1 MIEALQYEF
10 FRNAIIAGILVSI
23 AGGIIGSLVV
33 VNRIVFVAGGIA
45 HAAYGGVGMGLFFGF
60 NPVFGALGFSLGSAF
75 LMGAVQ
81 RNKNLRRDTAIGML
95 WAIGMAIGVILTDLT
110 PGYKAE
116 LESYLFG
123 SILAVPTSNLWIM
136 LGIDLIILLL
146 VYLFYKELLA
156 ISFDETFATVCNV
169 PVNQIYLL
177 LMGMIALAVAMMMQV
192 VGLIL
197 VIALLAM
204 PAAVTSQFVKD
215 LKVMMGF
222 GIILSL
228 LFVTV
233 GLGLSYTLNLTSG
246 ATIILV
252 SAIAYLMTL
261 ILKTSLKWGRTNPKM
276 NQEEA

>member
-1 MIEALQYEF
+1 MLEALQYEF

-45 HAAYGGVGMGLFFGF
+45 HAAYGGVGLGFFLGF
-60 NPVFGALGFSLGSAF
+60 NPVLGALGFSLGSAL

-81 RNKNLRRDTAIGML
+81 RNKHLRRDTAIGML
-95 WAIGMAIGVILTDLT
+95 WAIGMAIGVIFTDLT

-123 SILAVPTSNLWIM
+123 SILAVPSANLWIM
-136 LGIDLIILLL
+136 LVIDIIIITL

-156 ISFDETFATVCNV
+156 ISFDETFATVRNI

-177 LMGMIALAVAMMMQV
+177 LMGIIALAVAMMMQV

-215 LKVMMGF
+215 LKTMMIL
-222 GIILSL
+222 GIVLSL
-228 LFVTV
+228 LFVII

-252 SAIAYLMTL
+252 SAIAYLITL
-261 ILKTSLKWGRTNPKM
+261 IFKSMLKWRKN
-276 NQEEA
+276 

>member
-10 FRNAIIAGILVSI
+10 FRNALIAGFLVSI

-45 HAAYGGVGMGLFFGF
+45 HAAYGGVGMGFFFGF
-60 NPVFGALGFSLGSAF
+60 NPVLGALGFSIFSAL

-123 SILAVPTSNLWIM
+123 SILAVPTTNLWIM
-136 LGIDLIILLL
+136 LAIDLVILVLI
-146 VYLFYKELLA
+146 YLFYKEFLA
-156 ISFDETFATVCNV
+156 ISFDETFAIVRNL

-177 LMGMIALAVAMMMQV
+177 LMGIIALAVAMMMQV

-204 PAAVTSQFVKD
+204 PAALSAQFVKD
-215 LKVMMGF
+215 LKAMMALGTV
-222 GIILSL
+222 LSF
-228 LFVTV
+228 LFITV
-233 GLGLSYTLNLTSG
+233 GLGISYTFNLTSG

-252 SAIAYLMTL
+252 SAIAYLITL
-261 ILKTSLKWGRTNPKM
+261 IFKPAIKFLKS
-276 NQEEA
+276 

>member
-10 FRNAIIAGILVSI
+10 FRNAIIAGILVGI

-45 HAAYGGVGMGLFFGF
+45 HAAYGGVGMGFFFGF
-60 NPVFGALGFSLGSAF
+60 NPTWGALGFSLFSAL

-95 WAIGMAIGVILTDLT
+95 WAIGMAIGIILTDLT
-110 PGYKAE
+110 PGYNTE

-136 LGIDLIILLL
+136 FAVDAVIVVL
-146 VYLFYKELLA
+146 VTLFYKELLA
-156 ISFDETFATVCNV
+156 ISFDETFALVRNV
-169 PVNQIYLL
+169 PVNLIYLL
-177 LMGMIALAVAMMMQV
+177 LMGIIALAVAIMMQV

-204 PAAVTSQFVKD
+204 PAALSAQFVKD
-215 LKVMMGF
+215 LKAMMGL
-222 GIILSL
+222 GIVLSWL
-228 LFVTV
+228 LITL
-233 GLGLSYTLNLTSG
+233 GLGLSYQLNLTSG

-252 SAIAYLMTL
+252 SAIAYLITL
-261 ILKTSLKWGRTNPKM
+261 ILKPLFPNHHF
-276 NQEEA
+276 